1 MSAAKF
7 ALAGTALLAMGAAYG
22 TYHLNFEWRTPVI
35 RDATGYPITRMS
47 VADATGCFGAK
58 LAFRTE
64 KGAYYS
70 WDRCEPFLDD
80 NGALEEFNRN
90 FGISVSSG
98 VVAGFS
104 LTGLGLLGWQ
114 GGRRPRH
121 LRGPK
126 KLTGDENYAR
136 LARILFK
143 EAKQSGLG
151 LNFPPGF
158 FLSRDRE
165 SRHLMITGGVGSGK
179 TQTLWHL
186 ILEAYYR
193 GDQVLILDTKG
204 DMTAGMPGD
213 IQLLAPQDERSA
225 AWAVAQDCTSRQDA
239 RELAA
244 RFIPKSD
251 DPMWSEAA
259 RSLLVACIVSLQAEK
274 PGTWTWADLY
284 DRTLLKPEELQA
296 LAERYYPAASQL
308 MADPSSKTAM
318 SILTTFK
325 AHLPTIE
332 ALADA
337 WGRGAEDAFSVAQWL
352 SKGQGTGPV
361 ILQRDGRYPEL
372 SNAWISSLIG
382 LMASHIGSPS
392 FPESRERRVWL
403 FLDEFP
409 QLERME
415 DFSTLLDLGRSKG
428 ICIVLAAQDTSQ
440 IRARYGRD
448 RTNAWLSMVGTHI
461 ITRMSIGEGAE
472 DVSRALGMAEVEVAV
487 RSRSHSGGKVSDS
500 TSLQVQTRPVMTPS
514 EIASELG
521 PGKKHI
527 RVLLVGV
534 GQDYYVIN
542 VPYVT
547 PRFERLPHIPAEWTL
562 TPPRELDTR
571 PEPEGPTEPPSTPS
585 APRLTS
591 TDITQILGTNRDLH

>member
-7 ALAGTALLAMGAAYG
+7 ALGGAALLAMAASYG
-22 TYHLNFEWRTPVI
+22 SYTWNFERRPPV
-35 RDATGYPITRMS
+35 AYVEGYPVARIP
-47 VADATGCFGAK
+47 VADATYCFAAK
-58 LAFRTE
+58 LASKTNAE
-64 KGAYYS
+64 AAKAWAGCKPSMAAY
-70 WDRCEPFLDD
+70 
-80 NGALEEFNRN
+80 GALAEFNRN
-90 FGISVSSG
+90 FGISVGSG
-98 VVAGFS
+98 AAAAGG
-104 LTGLGLLGWQ
+104 LAGLGVLAAFS
-114 GGRRPRH
+114 GRRPRH

-126 KLTGDENYAR
+126 KLTGLANYQR
-136 LARILFK
+136 LARTLFK
-143 EAKQSGLG
+143 EAEQSGLG

-158 FLSRDRE
+158 YMSRDRE

-213 IQLLAPQDERSA
+213 IRLLAPQDERSA

-274 PGTWTWADLY
+274 PGIWTWADLY

-296 LAERYYPAASQL
+296 LAERYYPAASQI

-337 WGRGAEDAFSVAQWL
+337 WGRGAEDAFSVAHWL
-352 SKGQGTGPV
+352 NEGQGTGPV

-472 DVSRALGMAEVEVAV
+472 DVSRALGVAEVEVAV
-487 RSRSHSGGKVSDS
+487 RSRSHSGGKVSES
-500 TSLQVQTRPVMTPS
+500 TSMQVQTRPVMTPS

-521 PGKKHI
+521 PRKTLI

-534 GQDYYVIN
+534 GQDYYIIN
-542 VPYVT
+542 VPYFT
-547 PRFERLPHIPAEWTL
+547 PRFERRPHVPAEWTL
-562 TPPRELDTR
+562 TPPRELEPS
-571 PEPEGPTEPPSTPS
+571 PEPEGPPEPPPS

-591 TDITQILGTNRDLH
+591 SDLTQILGKKRDLH